1 MELHTI
7 GIDLGKTVFHLVGLN
22 QRGEVVLCKKF
33 SRKRLL
39 HFTANLQVK
48 LIGMEACGGSHFLG
62 RALREQGHEVR
73 LMPAQYVKPYVKTN
87 KSDYIDAEAVAEA
100 VRRPTIRFVPIKTE
114 EQLDLQ
120 AVHRV
125 RERWVMRRTAVINQI
140 RGLLL
145 ERGGTL
151 SKGRSHLERAS

>member
-1 MELHTI
+1 M
-7 GIDLGKTVFHLVGLN
+7 
-22 QRGEVVLCKKF
+22 
-33 SRKRLL
+33 
-39 HFTANLQVK
+39 
-48 LIGMEACGGSHFLG
+48 
-62 RALREQGHEVR
+62 
-73 LMPAQYVKPYVKTN
+73 KTN

-100 VRRPTIRFVPIKTE
+100 VQRPTMRFVPIKTE

-145 ERGGTL
+145 ERGVTL
-151 SKGRSHLERAS
+151 SKGRSHLEPRFHLIAI